1 MKIGV
6 KTYSDKKFL
15 DSFEN
20 KCDFFE
26 VQAIQGKDYS
36 FLKKY
41 KLPIVIHC
49 EHHVFG
55 VNIADNSKKD
65 LNLKAINFA
74 KKIAESISA
83 TKIIIH
89 PGGLENEN
97 CSKENSIKFL
107 KENCDKRFCIEN
119 MPFISLKDKIPRLC
133 ASPEEM
139 KEFLIKTNLGFC
151 FDINHA
157 IEYAL
162 SKKLNYWNI
171 LKKFEKLKPIHYHL
185 GGENMDK
192 KESHLSFCDSNLNLK
207 KVLKI
212 LNKNAEITLEVSLDD
227 NKTEKDLILIK
238 NLTNHKFINPYFSY

>member
-1 MKIGV
+1 MKFGV
-6 KTYSDKKFL
+6 KTYDDEKFL
-15 DSFEN
+15 NSFEN

-26 VQAIQGKDYS
+26 VQAIQGKNYS

-49 EHHVFG
+49 EHQVFG
-55 VNIADNSKKD
+55 VNIADSSKKD
-65 LNLKAINFA
+65 FNLKAINFA

-89 PGGLENEN
+89 PGDLDNEN
-97 CSKENSIKFL
+97 CSKENSINFL

-119 MPFISLKDKIPRLC
+119 LPFRNVKNNKKLC
-133 ASPEEM
+133 ASPKEM
-139 KEFLIKTNLGFC
+139 KEFLIETNLGFC

-157 IEYAL
+157 IEYSL
-162 SKKLNYWNI
+162 SEKLDYWKV
-171 LKKFEKLKPIHYHL
+171 LKKFEELKPTHYHL

-192 KESHLSFCDSNLNLK
+192 GESHLSFCDSNLDLR
-207 KVLKI
+207 KVFEI

-227 NKTEKDLILIK
+227 NKTKKDLI
-238 NLTNHKFINPYFSY
+238 FIQNITKSKL

>member
-1 MKIGV
+1 MKFGV
-6 KTYSDKKFL
+6 KTYDDEKFL

-26 VQAIQGKDYS
+26 VQAIQGENYS

-49 EHHVFG
+49 EHQGFG
-55 VNIADNSKKD
+55 VNIADSSKKD

-74 KKIAESISA
+74 KKIAKTISA

-89 PGGLENEN
+89 PGDLDDKN
-97 CSKENSIKFL
+97 CSKENSINFL

-119 MPFISLKDKIPRLC
+119 LPFIDFKNRIKRLC

-139 KEFLIKTNLGFC
+139 REFLIKTKLDFC

-162 SKKLNYWNI
+162 SKKLDYWKI
-171 LKKFEKLKPIHYHL
+171 LKKFEELKPVHYHL
-185 GGENMDK
+185 GGEKMDRG
-192 KESHLSFCDSNLNLK
+192 ESHLSFCDSDLNLR
-207 KVLKI
+207 KVLEI

-227 NKTEKDLILIK
+227 NKTQKDLILIQ
-238 NLTNHKFINPYFSY
+238 NLNKPQNI